1 MAEIFRKTVDQ
12 TDIGKKKLKLPSRI
26 KFEEHQIVV
35 RDDETNTTWRFDCSE
50 SSGLSYLSGKG
61 WNDFVKSKR
70 IKDGSEIGLYKEED
84 SFNPDDAPPYKIKL
98 FRI

>member
-12 TDIGKKKLKLPSRI
+12 TDIGKKKLNLPSGI

-35 RDDETNTTWRFDCSE
+35 RDDETNTTWRFDSRE

-61 WNDFVKSKR
+61 WNEFVTSKH
-70 IKDGSEIGLYKEED
+70 IKHGSEIGLCKEED
-84 SFNPDDAPPYKIKL
+84 PFNPDAPPYKIKL

>member
-1 MAEIFRKTVDQ
+1 MVEVFRKTVDQ
-12 TDIGKKKLKLPSRI
+12 TDIGKKKLKLPSGI

-35 RDDETNTTWRFDCSE
+35 RDNETNTLWTFDCSE

-61 WNDFVKSKR
+61 WNDFVKSKH
-70 IKDGSEIGLYKEED
+70 IKDGWEVGLYKEED
-84 SFNPDDAPPYKIKL
+84 SFNPDAPPYKIKL